1 MAQDLLL
8 VASAELNKQDTTDQI
23 SLLVITKKGTYI
35 VSATDAITVGIQP
48 TTKTTTGITL
58 YQKVMRHGLK
68 PPKNENKQP

>member
-1 MAQDLLL
+1 L

-48 TTKTTTGITL
+48 ITKTTTGTTQYSDRISR
-58 YQKVMRHGLK
+58 VLK
-68 PPKNENKQP
+68 HWMKDRQRR